1 MSDVA
6 ILIPPQRTGFFWLD
20 GKLLDSSLDDVW
32 NGWWKAIADLCG
44 KHKAH
49 KAGVIELPTLGGS
62 NSADV
67 G

>member
-1 MSDVA
+1 MMSEMAGEKQLQIFVA
-6 ILIPPQRTGFFWLD
+6 
-20 GKLLDSSLDDVW
+20 
-32 NGWWKAIADLCG
+32 